1 MGGSVLSNQNYLHR
15 NQTDAKMR
23 EVSLPRLLLLT
34 LRRWRSMLVVGLV
47 VAVLLACMKVVREY
61 RNRGV
66 SNTAHEEYLAAME
79 IYNTSV
85 ESYTTAIERFQ
96 TKIDAK
102 QKYFNESLLMQI
114 DPHNEC
120 VSTVTMVVRTPGLE
134 QADQKTPEAGDTQS
148 AAVVNASNVV
158 HAYTDYIMNGISY
171 DEIAA
176 SLGVTEQSVREL
188 VLVSADQFHF
198 SSEFKIQARSM
209 NMDTSKQ
216 IMDHILEELDRN
228 RTAFAGSLGQYEI
241 SQVSRS
247 EESVVDT
254 ILLQQQT
261 ELQNSIA
268 TLQRNLQTS
277 QTSLKELIKP
287 TEATG
292 ASTKTI
298 IKHGIKYGVVGMA
311 GGIFL
316 MILLYAVRILLK
328 GRILTD
334 DELTLA
340 YGVRN
345 LLTFPAGKG
354 RKEKRFPVDRLVE
367 SLINDSPDMSV
378 AEACDVLIAKAEAFT
393 GASSQNK
400 NIMLTGTIGEGRLNS
415 FASTLSKRAKE
426 SGSPLSFSAAPG
438 IDRNASAVR
447 SLRNADACIVVEEI
461 GGSVYR
467 EASQEVELI
476 LASGTPLLG
485 TVYL

>member
-1 MGGSVLSNQNYLHR
+1 
-15 NQTDAKMR
+15 
-23 EVSLPRLLLLT
+23 
-34 LRRWRSMLVVGLV
+34 
-47 VAVLLACMKVVREY
+47 
-61 RNRGV
+61 
-66 SNTAHEEYLAAME
+66 
-79 IYNTSV
+79 
-85 ESYTTAIERFQ
+85 
-96 TKIDAK
+96 
-102 QKYFNESLLMQI
+102 
-114 DPHNEC
+114 
-120 VSTVTMVVRTPGLE
+120 
-134 QADQKTPEAGDTQS
+134 
-148 AAVVNASNVV
+148 
-158 HAYTDYIMNGISY
+158 MNGISY